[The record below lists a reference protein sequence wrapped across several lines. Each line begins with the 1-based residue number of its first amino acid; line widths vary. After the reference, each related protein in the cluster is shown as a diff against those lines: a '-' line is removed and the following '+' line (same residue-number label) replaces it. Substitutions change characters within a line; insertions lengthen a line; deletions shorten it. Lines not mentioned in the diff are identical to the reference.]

1 MSTAAELQRKM
12 ADFLRRRRDLGK
24 DDEARAFALAHL
36 GDNSRLSGVE
46 MLEIYRE
53 QFWLR
58 HTASL
63 VEDFPG
69 VGGILGGE
77 DWNRLAVEYLLAY
90 RPETFTLRDLGAKL
104 PDFLATLGWLSHPAL
119 VADMARLEWAHV
131 EVFDAPDVP
140 PLDPKKLA
148 AVPEDAWEGARL
160 VPDPALRLLRLEYPV
175 IPLRRRLLEAAA
187 HARDH
192 AQGHDHD
199 HGDGSDHDHA
209 HDEEIPLPGPAP
221 SQWAVHRR
229 ERGIF
234 HDALELPAYSL
245 LDRLVRGRAL
255 GPACEEASR
264 ALAMPVEALGE
275 KLEGW
280 FVEWA
285 RLGYVVD
292 VVTD

>member
-1 MSTAAELQRKM
+1 MSDASELQRNI

-24 DDEARAFALAHL
+24 DEEARAFAVAHL
-36 GDNSRLSGVE
+36 GDNDRLSGVE

-69 VGGILGGE
+69 VGGIIGGE
-77 DWNRLAVEYLLAY
+77 DWNRLAVEYLLAHQ
-90 RPETFTLRDLGAKL
+90 PETFTLRELGAKL
-104 PDFLATLGWLSHPAL
+104 PAFIATCDWLENATL

-131 EVFDAPDVP
+131 EVFDAADVP
-140 PLDPKKLA
+140 LLDPKKLA
-148 AVPEDAWEGARL
+148 AVPEDAWEAARL
-160 VPDPALRLLRLEYPV
+160 VPDPALRLLRVDYPV
-175 IPLRRRLLEAAA
+175 IPLRRRLLTSGE
-187 HARDH
+187 HE
-192 AQGHDHD
+192 HDD
-199 HGDGSDHDHA
+199 A
-209 HDEEIPLPGPAP
+209 IPLPEASS

-234 HDALELPAYSL
+234 HDALDLPAYSL
-245 LDRLVRGRAL
+245 LDRLVQGRPL
-255 GPACEEASR
+255 GVACEEASQT
-264 ALAMPVEALGE
+264 LGLPLEALGE

-280 FVEWA
+280 FAEWA

-292 VVTD
+292 VVTT

>member
-1 MSTAAELQRKM
+1 MTAASDLQRKM

-36 GDNSRLSGVE
+36 GDNARLSGVE

-58 HTASL
+58 HTGSL

-69 VGGILGGE
+69 VGRLLGGE
-77 DWNRLAVEYLLAY
+77 DWNQLVVEYLLAH
-90 RPETFTLRDLGAKL
+90 RPETFTLRDLGSKL
-104 PDFLATLGWLSHPAL
+104 PGFIPTRSWLPHASL

-131 EVFDAPDVP
+131 EVFDAEDVP

-148 AVPEDAWEGARL
+148 AVPEDAWERARL
-160 VPDPALRLLRLEYPV
+160 VPDPALYLLRLQYPV
-175 IPLRRRLLEAAA
+175 IPLRRRLL
-187 HARDH
+187 
-192 AQGHDHD
+192 AQTEDD
-199 HGDGSDHDHA
+199 A
-209 HDEEIPLPGPAP
+209 PDEELLLPEPEP
-221 SQWAVHRR
+221 SQWALHRR
-229 ERGIF
+229 ERHIF
-234 HDALELPAYSL
+234 HDALERPAYSL
-245 LDRLVRGRAL
+245 LERLARGRPL
-255 GPACEEASR
+255 GAACEEASQE
-264 ALAMPVEALGE
+264 LGLPVEALGE

-280 FVEWA
+280 FAEWA

>member
-1 MSTAAELQRKM
+1 MSTERELQRKM
-12 ADFLRRRRDLGK
+12 ADFLRRRRDLGQ
-24 DDEARAFALAHL
+24 DDEAKAFALAHL
-36 GDNSRLSGVE
+36 GDNPRLSGIE

-69 VGGILGGE
+69 VGGIIGSE
-77 DWNRLAVEYLLAY
+77 DWNRLAVEYLLAH

-104 PDFLATLGWLSHPAL
+104 PEFVATRAWLEQPAL

-131 EVFDAPDVP
+131 EVFDAADVP
-140 PLDPKKLA
+140 SLDPKKLA

-175 IPLRRRLLEAAA
+175 IPLRRRLLASEE
-187 HARDH
+187 
-192 AQGHDHD
+192 HDHENE
-199 HGDGSDHDHA
+199 GEHD
-209 HDEEIPLPGPAP
+209 EIPLPEPARG
-221 SQWAVHRR
+221 QFAVHRR

-234 HDALELPAYSL
+234 HDALDLPAYSL
-245 LDRLVRGRAL
+245 LDRLVQGRPL
-255 GPACEEASR
+255 GVACEEASQT
-264 ALAMPVEALGE
+264 LGLSVEVLGGR
-275 KLEGW
+275 LEGW
-280 FVEWA
+280 FAEWA

>member
-1 MSTAAELQRKM
+1 
-12 ADFLRRRRDLGK
+12 
-24 DDEARAFALAHL
+24 
-36 GDNSRLSGVE
+36 

-69 VGGILGGE
+69 VGGIIGSD
-77 DWNRLAVEYLLAY
+77 DWNRLVVEYLLAH
-90 RPETFTLRDLGAKL
+90 RPESVTLRDLGAKL
-104 PDFLATLGWLSHPAL
+104 PAFIETQSWLAHQAL

-131 EVFDAPDVP
+131 EVFDADDVP

-160 VPDPALRLLRLEYPV
+160 VPDPALRLLHLEYPV

-187 HARDH
+187 HQREH
-192 AQGHDHD
+192 EHGDHD
-199 HGDGSDHDHA
+199 HEHGDHDHEHEA
-209 HDEEIPLPGPAP
+209 IPLPEPRP

-234 HDALELPAYSL
+234 HDALELPAHSL
-245 LDRLVRGRAL
+245 LDRLVRGRPV
-255 GPACEEASR
+255 GPACEEASK
-264 ALAMPVEALGE
+264 ALGMPVEALGE

-280 FVEWA
+280 FAEWA

>member
-1 MSTAAELQRKM
+1 MTDAAELQRKM

-36 GDNSRLSGVE
+36 GDNARLSGVE

-58 HTASL
+58 HTGSL

-69 VGGILGGE
+69 VGGIVGSE
-77 DWNRLAVEYLLAY
+77 DWNRLVVEYLLAH
-90 RPETFTLRDLGAKL
+90 RPETYTLRDLGAKL
-104 PDFLATLGWLSHPAL
+104 PSFIATRSFLENAAL

-131 EVFDAPDVP
+131 EVFDADDTPA
-140 PLDPKKLA
+140 LDPKKLA

-160 VPDPALRLLRLEYPV
+160 VPDPGLRLLRFEYPV
-175 IPLRRRLLEAAA
+175 IPLRKRLLAAE
-187 HARDH
+187 
-192 AQGHDHD
+192 
-199 HGDGSDHDHA
+199 DG
-209 HDEEIPLPGPAP
+209 EEPIPLPEPEQ
-221 SQWAVHRR
+221 SHWAVHRR

-234 HDALELPAYSL
+234 HDALEQSAFSL
-245 LDRLVRGRAL
+245 LDRLVRGRPL
-255 GPACEEASR
+255 GKACEEASR
-264 ALAMPVEALGE
+264 ELGLSVEELGG

-280 FVEWA
+280 FAEWA

-292 VVTD
+292 VVTE

>member
-1 MSTAAELQRKM
+1 MSNASELQRKI

-24 DDEARAFALAHL
+24 DEEARAFALAHL
-36 GDNSRLSGVE
+36 GDNDRLSGVE

-69 VGGILGGE
+69 VGGIIGGQ

-90 RPETFTLRDLGAKL
+90 QPETFTLRELGAKL
-104 PDFLATLGWLSHPAL
+104 PAFIATCDWLENATL

-131 EVFDAPDVP
+131 EVFDALDVP
-140 PLDPKKLA
+140 LLDPKKLA

-160 VPDPALRLLRLEYPV
+160 VPDPALRLLRLDYPV
-175 IPLRRRLLEAAA
+175 IPLRRRLLTSEQ
-187 HARDH
+187 HEFE
-192 AQGHDHD
+192 HDD
-199 HGDGSDHDHA
+199 A
-209 HDEEIPLPGPAP
+209 IPLPEASPG
-221 SQWAVHRR
+221 QWAVHRR

-234 HDALELPAYSL
+234 HDALDLPAYSL
-245 LDRLVRGRAL
+245 LDRLVQGRPL
-255 GPACEEASR
+255 GAACEEASQ
-264 ALAMPVEALGE
+264 ALGLPLDALGE
-275 KLEGW
+275 KLEAW
-280 FVEWA
+280 FAEWA

-292 VVTD
+292 VVTA

>member
-1 MSTAAELQRKM
+1 MSADSELQRTM

-36 GDNSRLSGVE
+36 GDNARLSGIE

-69 VGGILGGE
+69 VGGIIGSE
-77 DWNRLAVEYLLAY
+77 DWNRLAVEYLVAH
-90 RPETFTLRDLGAKL
+90 RPETFTLRDLGSRL
-104 PDFLATLGWLSHPAL
+104 PGFIATRTWLEHAPL

-131 EVFDAPDVP
+131 EVFDAEDVA

-148 AVPEDAWEGARL
+148 AMPEDAWEGARL

-175 IPLRRRLLEAAA
+175 IPLRRRLLTAE
-187 HARDH
+187 
-192 AQGHDHD
+192 HDHE
-199 HGDGSDHDHA
+199 HA
-209 HDEEIPLPGPAP
+209 ELTLPERAS

-229 ERGIF
+229 ERGLF
-234 HDALELPAYSL
+234 HDALDLPAYSL
-245 LDRLVRGRAL
+245 LERLARGRPL
-255 GPACEEASR
+255 GAACEEASQ
-264 ALAMPVEALGE
+264 ALGLSVEALGE

-280 FVEWA
+280 FAEWA

-292 VVTD
+292 VVSG